1 MLFSGVFTDEE
12 WSSTE
17 KRENRFCFIGRDLPR
32 ARIEEMFRLAL
43 HDGAPLR
50 FKVGDEVLASVEDGL
65 KAGMIVKV
73 WDEGSPYRIRIG
85 NIHVR
90 AATLLSARCLASSC

>member
-1 MLFSGVFTDEE
+1 MLFSGVFTDEQ

-50 FKVGDEVLASVEDGL
+50 FKVGDQVLASVDREHL
-65 KAGMIVKV
+65 HEFVVELPAFL
-73 WDEGSPYRIRIG
+73 E
-85 NIHVR
+85 
-90 AATLLSARCLASSC
+90 LLGPPRV